1 MDSYTLFFDGSCSPN
16 PGTGSWGAVLLR
28 GEVAATPHAGT
39 PSAAS
44 GLIEVVTAGGIL
56 SSRSTN
62 NLTEAAGLLGGLRLA
77 LEVVPNPCAA
87 RLAVRGDSELIIKAV
102 RRELTLRAPRL
113 KAYLVYAQAAV
124 ERFGGLTVK
133 HVPRADNARAD
144 GIARA
149 QRGSLSGQPVYRPNL
164 ASASTVIVQGQEV
177 RATNDALSVFSGAG
191 CFLDAALY
199 VSLPGSPPLLPPAKG
214 DAVVWGRDMQFAILG
229 RTRLDVTV
237 YVNGRQ
243 PPPGRARRRRAPD
256 PVRAVVEFDI
266 VDDLPVPMHVSVKAP
281 GLNGLM
287 DGEIQFAGG
296 APLLSG
302 MPQTYQ
308 RHPFWESD
316 VMTMW

>member
-16 PGTGSWGAVLLR
+16 P
-28 GEVAATPHAGT
+28 VAATPMRP

-164 ASASTVIVQGQEV
+164 ASASTVVVQGRRCGRPTMPCRSFPA
-177 RATNDALSVFSGAG
+177 RAASWTLPFMSP
-191 CFLDAALY
+191 
-199 VSLPGSPPLLPPAKG
+199 SLGHPRCCRRPRRRGR
-214 DAVVWGRDMQFAILG
+214 VGRDMQFAILG

-237 YVNGRQ
+237 YVNG
-243 PPPGRARRRRAPD
+243 PPAAAGEGARRRAPE
-256 PVRAVVEFDI
+256 PVRRWWS
-266 VDDLPVPMHVSVKAP
+266 LTLSTTCPSRCTCPSRP

-287 DGEIQFAGG
+287 DGEIQFAAG

-308 RHPFWESD
+308 RHPFWSP
-316 VMTMW
+316 T